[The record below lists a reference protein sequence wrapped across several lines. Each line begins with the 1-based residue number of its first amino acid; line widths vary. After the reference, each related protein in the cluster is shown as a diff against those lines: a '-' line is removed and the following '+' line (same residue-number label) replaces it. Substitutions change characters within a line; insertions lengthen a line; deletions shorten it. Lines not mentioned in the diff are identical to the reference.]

1 MKVACPHPG
10 VMGNSMLLLPAGYLG
25 FQGLLRALAL
35 NHMALI
41 AGLAASVPF
50 TCCNDSLPLG
60 ACCLLLALAWEL
72 ALERGVRLGCGMRA

>member
-1 MKVACPHPG
+1 MRVVCPHPG
-10 VMGNSMLLLPAGYLG
+10 VTGNSMLLLPAGYLG
-25 FQGLLRALAL
+25 FQGLLRVLAL

-50 TCCNDSLPLG
+50 TCCNGSLPSRVG
-60 ACCLLLALAWEL
+60 CLLLALAWEL